1 METELSYFMGVD
13 YPTLWFLVIGAVF
26 AGYAILDGFDLGAG
40 SIHLFLK
47 KDESRRIALNA
58 IGPVWDGN
66 EVWLVIAGG
75 ALFAGFP
82 VAYASLFS
90 AFYIPFMLFLVLLI
104 FRAIAIEFRSKE
116 EMKWWRQFWDVS
128 YFIASNSLS
137 LLLGIVV
144 GNLMIGLPL
153 DERGNLVGSWLQLL
167 NPYALLMGLTI
178 LALFVMH
185 GIIYLLLKTE
195 GRLYAKLRILL
206 RRAVVLFLAAF
217 TSASAYGLWAYPK
230 LSDDLQSSVA
240 FWLLPMLGILA
251 ILSIPQWIKRR
262 KFGMAFVASALG
274 IALMLG
280 VLAFELYP
288 VLLYSTL
295 DPANHINVYNAAAS
309 QKSLGIMLGF
319 AAVGTP
325 LILGYTAF
333 VFYTFRGKVQLDENS
348 Y

>member
-1 METELSYFMGVD
+1 MEVELSYFLGID
-13 YPTLWFLVIGAVF
+13 YPTWWFIIVGGVF

-47 KDESRRIALNA
+47 KEQSRRIALNA

-104 FRAIAIEFRSKE
+104 FRAISIEFRSKE

-128 YFIASNSLS
+128 YFISSNLLS
-137 LLLGIVV
+137 ILLGIVV
-144 GNLMIGLPL
+144 GNLIIGLPI
-153 DERGNLVGSWLQLL
+153 DERGNLQGSWLSLL
-167 NPYALLMGLTI
+167 NPYAILMGATI

-206 RRAVVLFLAAF
+206 RRAVVFFLASF
-217 TSASAYGLWAYPK
+217 ILASIYGLYTYPK
-230 LSDDLQSSVA
+230 LSDDLNASIA
-240 FWLLPMLGILA
+240 FWLLPLLGT
-251 ILSIPQWIKRR
+251 LSIASIPIWVKRR
-262 KFGMAFVASALG
+262 KFISAFISSSLG
-274 IALMLG
+274 IAFMLG

-288 VLLYSTL
+288 VLIFSTI
-295 DPANHINVYNAAAS
+295 DPSYHINVYNAASS
-309 QKSLGIMLGF
+309 QNSLGNMLLI
-319 AAVGTP
+319 ALIGTP

-333 VFYTFRGKVQLDENS
+333 VFYTFRGKVKLDENS